1 MDPGGAIRGGC
12 KAVAYGWG
20 GGDGSPMGSSA
31 PAALVV
37 LVQDIAAAEVKNE
50 GMKTVDNSS
59 YQPNFEA
66 KRLS

>member
-1 MDPGGAIRGGC
+1 MAAAKPWPMAGEAAMDRP
-12 KAVAYGWG
+12 W
-20 GGDGSPMGSSA
+20 
-31 PAALVV
+31 ALRRRQPWLF